1 MAEQLDIG
9 SLLEE
14 GRKKYGGES
23 ETIQTPD
30 VKTQDPVDIQSLL
43 SEGQS
48 KFGAPNLS
56 EPEGTIS
63 QMGKQLVA
71 GATTDL
77 PKMVGE
83 AAQAFTPEDWA
94 VSKWGKE
101 VAESAKAREQESQP
115 DLRDKNIFQKALI
128 TGARAIAPSVAAGAG
143 YAINPIAGT
152 VGTIGLFGGSQGQ
165 ETYEKMLE
173 NGASESDATKAA
185 LASGAIQG
193 VGESIANRLTAG
205 LAGLGSKAAVQG
217 VKGLIGRET
226 NQEVLKPFAK
236 SVGQALVGEPATE
249 IAQDIGT
256 QAVEEHYGIKPEQT
270 YGETAA
276 QSGIAALGMTALLA
290 PFGLAGHFHNAKIAE
305 HIDQQ
310 LSNPEADPDARRAAV
325 ARLKSLAD
333 KEKIEGAEQWK
344 AAADYAIANKLPVP
358 RSLEEAQAITAPAEP
373 IQPVEPASTVDEY
386 APEPSPIVEE
396 PTAPAPVDES
406 TLNRAKEFIGR
417 WDNLQAEGRQPKSI
431 NENMLNAARSVGVE
445 NPEQIT
451 DPIEML
457 NAIRDSI
464 TVLEQPVPKT
474 PGQTIVDDLE
484 SIKNKGPTVSA
495 ILNAKEAAA
504 AAVDAQQAVNVPEQG
519 EAPVIPEREQA
530 VPGAEVVYQD
540 LGDTGPEAY
549 TQEWLAATDTKALET
564 LLRTGTNKPGTGGLI
579 NDELKRRKELENA
592 EQITETGEA
601 DGSRREQ
608 PEGSQ
613 ENRDVTEP
621 SAGVV
626 PEGQADRNIPGIEEA
641 QVEVQDGQ
649 STNQAEKTATSEVA
663 EDLERTSEGFQK
675 YVPVK
680 SNTLREAADF
690 SEKSKA
696 ARAEEQTQEG
706 DYQRGTVDID
716 GLTIAIENKKG
727 TLRKGKD
734 KDGNEWSQ
742 EMKSHYGEVFLRGE
756 DGKPITGADGDLPD
770 VFIAPGVTSLID
782 RPIFVIDQVDKDG
795 NFDEH
800 KVIMGPKN
808 EKAAAKAY
816 NDNYEKGW
824 KGLGAITPMT
834 LDEFKNWLQTED
846 VTKPVGNIEPAQPK
860 KAPKKKY
867 SPFVQEGDHLLEA
880 IAKLGGL
887 NRAEAKAQGIDP
899 ADFRKRGERIAY
911 VFTSKGKSFDEMAEL
926 LRGYGFEYS
935 GPNDLLRDVSDSLQT
950 KRKIYSTKGA
960 EIQAEELVDD
970 YQLQFESDL
979 AVLRDTAKRADELM
993 PEEKWA
999 EGTEAAISRG
1009 SVTPD
1014 TINEY
1019 IEEID
1024 EAIAAKENPVE
1035 EELLQPQYVPP
1046 TPAKQPVAQ
1055 QGDIFATTKKERDEL
1070 AARQGVANFAS
1081 AKDKKRN
1088 GNGEVE
1094 AEILTES
1101 GQEELPLVKS
1111 PEELPP
1117 DAVIRDIGAQK
1128 ASGTTKL
1135 EAGGVLKVQ
1144 NSGDLFNPN
1153 DPVIERFL
1161 DQADALPATKDSR
1174 SVTWTNAGNG
1184 FSARAYNSE
1193 SMGPVLEIK
1202 SPSGAIVR
1210 KMKGR
1215 GAQDG
1220 EIVTDVEGTLDELFS
1235 GEAFNSF
1242 GEYFKNT
1249 PQLESGPMFSR
1260 PATRKQDDL
1269 AAIFSKLEYADAKAD
1284 RDAILGDHPLKDQ
1297 IDYIDQNFEKI
1308 FNALVKSDKNP
1319 EGKVERK
1326 CR

>member
-1 MAEQLDIG
+1 MSDDLDAVLQEAR
-9 SLLEE
+9 S
-14 GRKKYGGES
+14 KYGS
-23 ETIQTPD
+23 YSD
-30 VKTQDPVDIQSLL
+30 VKNSTETNTDIDSVLAEARTKYGKVDI
-43 SEGQS
+43 
-48 KFGAPNLS
+48 S
-56 EPEGTIS
+56 EPEGSFTPTVKSTAAGILNAFAGQPIEDIGRGIGVEGVEKAGKSVREFTEQVQRDNPS
-63 QMGKQLVA
+63 QINTLSEAAAHPWETVKTALGNVVPQLPVSLA
-71 GATTDL
+71 GAYA
-77 PKMVGE
+77 G
-83 AAQAFTPEDWA
+83 
-94 VSKWGKE
+94 
-101 VAESAKAREQESQP
+101 AKAGAALPLPPQ
-115 DLRDKNIFQKALI
+115 FKA
-128 TGARAIAPSVAAGAG
+128 AAAGVGGILGAFG
-143 YAINPIAGT
+143 TSYPQEYAEMRSKQT
-152 VGTIGLFGGSQGQ
+152 EQGIR
-165 ETYEKMLE
+165 
-173 NGASESDATKAA
+173 DIPRAA
-185 LASGAIQG
+185 LTAIP
-193 VGESIANRLTAG
+193 AAG
-205 LAGLGSKAAVQG
+205 L
-217 VKGLIGRET
+217 
-226 NQEVLKPFAK
+226 
-236 SVGQALVGEPATE
+236 
-249 IAQDIGT
+249 
-256 QAVEEHYGIKPEQT
+256 
-270 YGETAA
+270 ETAA
-276 QSGIAALGMTALLA
+276 DVFAASRIMPKALRESAIGKLAGSFEDSGLSATGSRAVHAGKEALKGAGVEGAQEYAQSALEQYGGDQDLGTEEAEQERQMGALLGGIGGGA
-290 PFGLAGHFHNAKIAE
+290 IRGGLSAF
-305 HIDQQ
+305 
-310 LSNPEADPDARRAAV
+310 DAREAAHP
-325 ARLKSLAD
+325 SQ
-333 KEKIEGAEQWK
+333 EAETET
-344 AAADYAIANKLPVP
+344 PP
-358 RSLEEAQAITAPAEP
+358 TAEP
-373 IQPVEPASTVDEY
+373 MVETEKPT
-386 APEPSPIVEE
+386 PEPTHIVEE
-396 PTAPAPVDES
+396 PIAQPTVDES